1 MHTGVTRY
9 LKTGKK
15 KTQSESMSAVNAK
28 QVKVTGR
35 LKRIV
40 GFPVRYKEILVSSHF
55 LYRKLHQKYEEN

>member
-1 MHTGVTRY
+1 
-9 LKTGKK
+9 
-15 KTQSESMSAVNAK
+15 MSAVNAK

-40 GFPVRYKEILVSSHF
+40 GFPVRYKEILV

>member
-40 GFPVRYKEILVSSHF
+40 GFPVRYKEILVSFFFPF
-55 LYRKLHQKYEEN
+55 LVQKTASKI